1 MAIENVAHF
10 EDSTDETT
18 QLIQDLTQKAMM
30 KANDPIQVGL
40 LGIGTVGSGVF
51 TVLQRNQQE
60 IQRRAGRGI
69 EITMV
74 ADLDT
79 ARAKGI
85 VGNQVQVVADAR
97 AIIAN
102 PEIDIVIELIGGYG
116 IAKQLVMEAIA
127 AGKHVVTANKALLA
141 VHGTEIFAAAHAKGV
156 IVAFEAAVAG
166 GIPII
171 KALREGLTA
180 NRIQWI
186 AGIIN
191 GTTNF
196 ILSEMRDKGL
206 DFGVVLKEA
215 QRLGYAEA
223 DPTFDIEGV
232 DAAHKATI
240 MSAIAFGIPVQ
251 FDKAYVEGIT
261 KLGAADIR
269 YAEQL
274 GYRIKLLGITKRVDS
289 GVELRV
295 HPSLV
300 PAKRLIANVEGAM
313 NAVVV
318 QGDAVGTTLYYG
330 KGAGSEPTASA
341 VIADLVDI
349 TRLHTADPEHR
360 VPHLAFQ
367 PNSMSSLEVLPMDKV
382 VTSYYLRLRVA
393 DQAGVL
399 AKVTGILA
407 EAGIS
412 IDAVIQREADQVGGE
427 GSTQTD
433 LIILTHDC
441 VEAKMNVAIAQM
453 QALPT
458 VLDQITRIRKEE
470 LA

>member
-1 MAIENVAHF
+1 
-10 EDSTDETT
+10 
-18 QLIQDLTQKAMM
+18 M
-30 KANDPIQVGL
+30 KPIQVGL
-40 LGIGTVGSGVF
+40 LGIGTVGSGTF
-51 TVLQRNQQE
+51 HVLKRNQEE

-74 ADLDT
+74 ADLDVP
-79 ARAKGI
+79 RAQGI
-85 VGNQVQVVADAR
+85 VGPGVTVVNDAR
-97 AIIAN
+97 ALIAN

-116 IAKQLVMEAIA
+116 IAKTLVLEAIA

-141 VHGTEIFAAAHAKGV
+141 VHGTEIFAAASAKGV
-156 IVAFEAAVAG
+156 MVAFEAAVAG

-180 NRIQWI
+180 NSIQWV

-196 ILSEMRDKGL
+196 ILSEMREKGL
-206 DFGVVLKEA
+206 SFEA
-215 QRLGYAEA
+215 ALADAKRLGYAEA

-232 DAAHKATI
+232 DAAHKITL

-251 FDKAYVEGIT
+251 FDKTYVEGIT
-261 KLGAADIR
+261 RLSATDIR

-274 GYRIKLLGITKRVDS
+274 GYRIKLLGITKRTAE
-289 GVELRV
+289 GIELRV

-318 QGDAVGTTLYYG
+318 QADAVGTTLYYG

-349 TRLHTADPEHR
+349 TRLHTADPLNR

-367 PNSMSSLEVLPMDKV
+367 PDAMSDLDVLPMSEV

-393 DQAGVL
+393 DEAGVL
-399 AKVTGILA
+399 AKVTGLLA
-407 EAGIS
+407 ESGIS
-412 IDAVIQREADQVGGE
+412 INAVLQREADEVGGE
-427 GSTQTD
+427 GATSTD
-433 LIILTHDC
+433 LIILTHDTREGTMDA
-441 VEAKMNVAIAQM
+441 VLAQM

-458 VLDQITRIRKEE
+458 VLAPITRIRKEE
-470 LA
+470 LN

>member
-1 MAIENVAHF
+1 
-10 EDSTDETT
+10 
-18 QLIQDLTQKAMM
+18 M
-30 KANDPIQVGL
+30 KPIQVGL

-51 TVLQRNQQE
+51 NVLRRNQEE
-60 IQRRAGRGI
+60 IRRRAGRGI
-69 EITMV
+69 EIAMV
-74 ADLDT
+74 ADLDVER
-79 ARAKGI
+79 ARSV
-85 VGNQVQVVADAR
+85 VGEGVQVVNDAR
-97 AIIAN
+97 AVIAN
-102 PEIDIVIELIGGYG
+102 PDIDIVIELIGGYG
-116 IAKQLVMEAIA
+116 IAKALVLEAIA

-141 VHGTEIFAAAHAKGV
+141 VHGTEIFSAASAKGV
-156 IVAFEAAVAG
+156 MVAFEAAVAG

-206 DFGVVLKEA
+206 DFDVVLKEA

-261 KLGAADIR
+261 KLGAADIK

-274 GYRIKLLGITKRVDS
+274 GYRIKLLGITKRADK

-349 TRLHTADPEHR
+349 ARLHTADPEHR

-367 PNSMSSLEVLPMDKV
+367 SHTLTDAMDALPVLPMSEV

-407 EAGIS
+407 DAGIS
-412 IDAVIQREADQVGGE
+412 IDAVLQREADEVGGE

-433 LIILTHDC
+433 LIILTHDTR
-441 VEAKMNVAIAQM
+441 EGTMNDAIAQM

-458 VLDQITRIRKEE
+458 VLAPITRIRKEE
-470 LA
+470 LN

>member
-1 MAIENVAHF
+1 
-10 EDSTDETT
+10 
-18 QLIQDLTQKAMM
+18 M
-30 KANDPIQVGL
+30 KPIQVGL

-51 TVLQRNQQE
+51 NVLQRNQEE
-60 IQRRAGRGI
+60 IRRRAGRGI

-74 ADLDT
+74 ADLDVDR
-79 ARAKGI
+79 ARAAVGDGI
-85 VGNQVQVVADAR
+85 EVVNDAR

-102 PEIDIVIELIGGYG
+102 PDIDIVIELIGGYG
-116 IAKQLVMEAIA
+116 IARALVLEAIA

-141 VHGTEIFAAAHAKGV
+141 VHGTEIFAAASAKGV
-156 IVAFEAAVAG
+156 MVAFEAAVAG

-196 ILSEMRDKGL
+196 ILSEMRSKGL
-206 DFGVVLKEA
+206 DFDVVLKEA

-232 DAAHKATI
+232 DAAHKVTL

-261 KLGAADIR
+261 KLGAADIK

-274 GYRIKLLGITKRVDS
+274 GYRIKLLGITKRVDK

-300 PAKRLIANVEGAM
+300 PSKRLIANVEGAM

-349 TRLHTADPEHR
+349 ARLHTADPEHR

-367 PNSMSSLEVLPMDKV
+367 AHTLTDAMGTLPVLPMSEV

-399 AKVTGILA
+399 AKVTGLLA
-407 EAGIS
+407 EAGVS
-412 IDAVIQREADQVGGE
+412 IDAVLQREADEVGGE

-433 LIILTHDC
+433 LIILTHDTREGTMDA
-441 VEAKMNVAIAQM
+441 VIAQM

-458 VLDQITRIRKEE
+458 VLAPITRIRKEE
-470 LA
+470 LN

>member
-1 MAIENVAHF
+1 
-10 EDSTDETT
+10 
-18 QLIQDLTQKAMM
+18 M
-30 KANDPIQVGL
+30 KPIQVGL
-40 LGIGTVGSGVF
+40 LGIGTVGSGTF
-51 TVLQRNQQE
+51 KVLQRNQAE
-60 IQRRAGRGI
+60 IRRRAGRGI
-69 EITMV
+69 EIAVV

-79 ARAKGI
+79 ERARAV
-85 VGNQVQVVADAR
+85 VGDACRVVSDAR
-97 AIIAN
+97 DLIRD
-102 PEIDIVIELIGGYG
+102 PSIDIVVELIGGCG
-116 IAKQLVMEAIA
+116 IAKALVLEAIA

-141 VHGTEIFAAAHAKGV
+141 VHGTEIFQAARERGV
-156 IVAFEAAVAG
+156 VVAFEAAVAG

-180 NRIQWI
+180 NRILWV

-196 ILSEMRDKGL
+196 ILSEMRAKGL

-223 DPTFDIEGV
+223 DPTFDIEGI

-240 MSAIAFGIPVQ
+240 MSAIAFGVPVQ
-251 FDKAYVEGIT
+251 FDKAHVEGIT
-261 KLGAADIR
+261 GLQAADIR

-274 GYRIKLLGITKRVDS
+274 GYRIKLLGITRRRDDV
-289 GVELRV
+289 GGIELRV
-295 HPSLV
+295 HPTLI
-300 PAKRLIANVEGAM
+300 PATRLIANVEGAM

-349 TRLHTADPEHR
+349 TRLATADPDHR

-367 PNSMSSLEVLPMDKV
+367 PGELADTPILPIAAV
-382 VTSYYLRLRVA
+382 ITSFYLRLQVA

-399 AKVTGILA
+399 ARITGILA
-407 EAGIS
+407 DNDIS
-412 IDAVIQREADQVGGE
+412 IDAVLQRESAEGE
-427 GSTQTD
+427 KHTD
-433 LIILTHDC
+433 LIILTHDT
-441 VEAKMNVAIAQM
+441 VEGRMQAALAQM

-458 VLDQITRIRKEE
+458 VLAPIVRIRKEE
-470 LA
+470 LS

>member
-1 MAIENVAHF
+1 
-10 EDSTDETT
+10 
-18 QLIQDLTQKAMM
+18 M
-30 KANDPIQVGL
+30 KPIQVGL

-51 TVLQRNQQE
+51 NVLQRNQQE
-60 IQRRAGRGI
+60 IQRRAGRAI
-69 EITMV
+69 EISMV

-79 ARAKGI
+79 DRARRI
-85 VGNQVQVVADAR
+85 VGPGPRVVKDAR
-97 AIIAN
+97 EVIAS
-102 PEIDIVIELIGGYG
+102 PDIDIVVELIGGYG
-116 IAKQLVMEAIA
+116 IARDLMKEAIA
-127 AGKHVVTANKALLA
+127 GGKHVVTANKALLA
-141 VHGTEIFAAAHAKGV
+141 VHGTEIFAAAHQRGV
-156 IVAFEAAVAG
+156 MVGFEAAVAG

-180 NRIQWI
+180 NRIEWI

-206 DFGVVLKEA
+206 DFDVVLKEA

-261 KLGAADIR
+261 RLGAQDIR

-274 GYRIKLLGITKRVDS
+274 GYRIKLLGITKRVPA
-289 GVELRV
+289 GIELRV
-295 HPSLV
+295 HPSLI
-300 PAKRLIANVEGAM
+300 PNKRLIANVEGAM

-349 TRLHTADPEHR
+349 TRLHTADAAHR

-367 PNSMSSLEVLPMDKV
+367 PDQMSDQPVLPMSEV

-399 AKVTGILA
+399 AKVTGLLA
-407 EAGIS
+407 EAGVS
-412 IDAVIQREADQVGGE
+412 VDAMLQREAGE
-427 GSTQTD
+427 GEKQTD
-433 LIILTHDC
+433 LIILTHT
-441 VEAKMNVAIAQM
+441 VREGTMNEVLAKMQ
-453 QALPT
+453 QLPT
-458 VLDQITRIRKEE
+458 VLAPIVRIRKEE

>member
-1 MAIENVAHF
+1 
-10 EDSTDETT
+10 
-18 QLIQDLTQKAMM
+18 M
-30 KANDPIQVGL
+30 KPIQVGL
-40 LGIGTVGSGVF
+40 LGIGVVGSGTF
-51 TVLQRNQQE
+51 NVLLRNQEE
-60 IQRRAGRGI
+60 IKRRAGRGI
-69 EITMV
+69 QITMV
-74 ADLDT
+74 ADLNV
-79 ARAKGI
+79 ARAREL
-85 VGNQVQVVADAR
+85 VGPDVTVVNDAR
-97 AIIAN
+97 AVIAN
-102 PEIDIVIELIGGYG
+102 PDIDIVIELIGGYG
-116 IAKQLVMEAIA
+116 IAKTLVLEAIA

-141 VHGTEIFAAAHAKGV
+141 VHGTEIFAAASNKGV
-156 IVAFEAAVAG
+156 MVAFEAAVAG

-180 NRIQWI
+180 NSIQWI

-206 DFGVVLKEA
+206 DFAVALKQA
-215 QRLGYAEA
+215 QALGYAEA

-274 GYRIKLLGITKRVDS
+274 GYRIKLLGITKRTS
-289 GVELRV
+289 TGIELRV
-295 HPSLV
+295 HPCLI

-349 TRLHTADPEHR
+349 TRLHTADAAQR

-367 PNSMSSLEVLPMDKV
+367 PNAMSDLQILPMGEV

-393 DQAGVL
+393 DETGVL

-407 EAGIS
+407 DAGIS
-412 IDAVIQREADQVGGE
+412 IDAVLQREADEIKTEFIVGQAQVP
-427 GSTQTD
+427 QTD
-433 LIILTHDC
+433 VIILTHDC
-441 VEAKMNVAIAQM
+441 PEADMNAAIGKM
-453 QALPT
+453 QALPA
-458 VLDQITRIRKEE
+458 VLEPITRIRKEE

>member
-1 MAIENVAHF
+1 
-10 EDSTDETT
+10 
-18 QLIQDLTQKAMM
+18 M
-30 KANDPIQVGL
+30 KPIQVGL
-40 LGIGTVGSGVF
+40 LGMGTVGSGTF
-51 TVLQRNQQE
+51 NVLRRNQEE
-60 IQRRAGRGI
+60 IKRRAGRGI

-74 ADLDT
+74 ADLDV
-79 ARAKGI
+79 AKAHALCGDS
-85 VGNQVQVVADAR
+85 VKVVNDAR
-97 AIIAN
+97 QVIAN
-102 PEIDIVIELIGGYG
+102 PDIDIVVELIGGYG
-116 IAKQLVMEAIA
+116 IAKALVLEAIA

-156 IVAFEAAVAG
+156 MVAFEAAVAG

-180 NRIQWI
+180 NSIQWV

-196 ILSEMRDKGL
+196 ILSEMREKGL
-206 DFGVVLKEA
+206 DFEVVLKEA

-232 DAAHKATI
+232 DAAHKATL
-240 MSAIAFGIPVQ
+240 MSSLAFGIPVQ
-251 FDKAYVEGIT
+251 FDKAYTEGIT
-261 KLGAADIR
+261 KLGAADIK

-274 GYRIKLLGITKRVDS
+274 GYRIKLLGITKRTDA
-289 GVELRV
+289 GIELRV

-300 PAKRLIANVEGAM
+300 PTSRLIANVEGAM
-313 NAVVV
+313 NAVMV

-349 TRLHTADPEHR
+349 TRLHTADPLNR

-367 PNSMSSLEVLPMDKV
+367 PNAMSNLKILPMSEV

-393 DQAGVL
+393 DEAGVL
-399 AKVTGILA
+399 AKLTGLLA
-407 EAGIS
+407 EANIS
-412 IDAVIQREADQVGGE
+412 IDAVLQREADQVSQAGE
-427 GSTQTD
+427 NQTD
-433 LIILTHDC
+433 VIILTHDT
-441 VEAKMNVAIAQM
+441 VEGKMNAVLAQM

-458 VLDQITRIRKEE
+458 VMAPITKIRKEE
-470 LA
+470 LN